1 MKRFLLISLMSLLAI
16 SAFGQ
21 GKLLESSEDK
31 RPAWIKRDVDRY
43 EIMKVCQQSTVSL
56 EDARNLAFEELHNFV
71 VNAVT
76 TYLMR
81 THVEGAEVEKVKQ
94 EVENSLYVKNISE
107 STALQVYWEH
117 RLVKKKDVYSYYI
130 LYNFN
135 DAEKK
140 KVAIDINM
148 GNFQEKNKELF
159 Q

>member
-21 GKLLESSEDK
+21 GKLIESSEDK

-56 EDARNLAFEELHNFV
+56 EDARDLAFEELHNFV

>member
-21 GKLLESSEDK
+21 GKLIESSEDK

-43 EIMKVCQQSTVSL
+43 EIMKVCQQSTISL

>member
-21 GKLLESSEDK
+21 GKLIESSEDK

-117 RLVKKKDVYSYYI
+117 HLVKKKDVYSYYI

>member
-21 GKLLESSEDK
+21 GKLIESSEDK

>member
-21 GKLLESSEDK
+21 GKLIESSEDK

-56 EDARNLAFEELHNFV
+56 EHARDLAFEELHNFV

-148 GNFQEKNKELF
+148 DNFQEKNKELF

>member
-43 EIMKVCQQSTVSL
+43 EIMKVCQQSTISL